1 MLNKLS
7 LNIITMFGIGYIK
20 FASGTF
26 ASFTTC
32 LFFFILFKVK
42 IISFETIN
50 FNNVLIFLIVVFL
63 IGIYLINNIKNNFKK
78 KDAHEIVIDEF
89 LGQSFVLLSLFFMP
103 ISLNSL
109 DKNMIFY
116 FLASFFLFR
125 FFDIIKPFPINLIDK
140 KLQNGFG
147 IMLDDLVAGFF
158 SSICIYILINLW
170 S

>member
-1 MLNKLS
+1 MLNKLG

-50 FNNVLIFLIVVFL
+50 FYYVLIFLIVVFL
-63 IGIYLINNIKNNFKK
+63 IGIFLINNIKNNFNK
-78 KDAHEIVIDEF
+78 KDAPEIVIDEF

>member
-32 LFFFILFKVK
+32 LFFFILFKFK
-42 IISFETIN
+42 IIFFENIN
-50 FNNVLIFLIVVFL
+50 FFNVLIFLIGIFL
-63 IGIYLINNIKNNFKK
+63 IGIFLINNIKNNFNK
-78 KDAHEIVIDEF
+78 KDAREIVIDEF

>member
-1 MLNKLS
+1 
-7 LNIITMFGIGYIK
+7 
-20 FASGTF
+20 
-26 ASFTTC
+26 
-32 LFFFILFKVK
+32 
-42 IISFETIN
+42 
-50 FNNVLIFLIVVFL
+50 
-63 IGIYLINNIKNNFKK
+63 
-78 KDAHEIVIDEF
+78 
-89 LGQSFVLLSLFFMP
+89 MP